1 VRQRAAFDGARH
13 DFVAAMR
20 SVVTTAGDWGQAYR
34 RGVRSVSCPVLLVH
48 GERDRLVPVSA
59 ARGAARAN
67 PSWSLVELLG
77 VGHVP
82 QLEAPQEC
90 AAAIMEW
97 LDDGGR
103 DAARWAAPL
112 LLAGW
117 AA

>member
-1 VRQRAAFDGARH
+1 
-13 DFVAAMR
+13 
-20 SVVTTAGDWGQAYR
+20 
-34 RGVRSVSCPVLLVH
+34 VRSVSCPVLLVH

-82 QLEAPQEC
+82 QMEAPQEC
-90 AAAIMEW
+90 AAAILEW
-97 LDDGGR
+97 LGDGGR
-103 DAARWAAPL
+103 SAGQAAAPL
-112 LLAGW
+112 LRAGW